1 MDSSSDI
8 TKVFERL
15 TKIDINKM
23 SWTDQ
28 MRYALNVAKF
38 AEDMK
43 PLVDKYANDDK
54 KKRDMFDELLQYFKD
69 ADKEPHDTEIK
80 PEDDGEVTNAED

>member
-1 MDSSSDI
+1 MNGSEDI
-8 TKVFERL
+8 MKVFERM

-23 SWTDQ
+23 SWVDQ

-43 PLVDKYANDDK
+43 PLVDKYAKDDK
-54 KKRDMFDELLQYFKD
+54 KKRDMFDELMEYFKKSD
-69 ADKEPHDTEIK
+69 EEPHSTEIK
-80 PEDDGEVTNAED
+80 PEDDGVNDAED